1 MNNDQSWRRA
11 PFAFL
16 TLSTET
22 GEWINR
28 GLNCRLGLELQH
40 VTFADHRSGWAGL
53 KLHIYLVCWYFSFCL
68 VKWRTPFRR
77 VSDSIYT
84 LAEQVRDTHG
94 DRWADYDARMAEDEA
109 DARQYLAL
117 QDKLITDYMR
127 RNQN

>member
-16 TLSTET
+16 MLSIET

-28 GLNCRLGLELQH
+28 SLNCRLGLELQH

-94 DRWADYDARMAEDEA
+94 DRWADYDARMAADEA